1 MSGPGVAK
9 DKRVALVTGAGSREG
24 IGFATARLL
33 GQQGF
38 DIAITSTTGRIED
51 RACELAS
58 SGIEAL
64 SFVTDLMK
72 LQNAETLVERT
83 VERYG
88 RIDVLVNNAGMA
100 QVGRPEVVKPL
111 AELDEEEWDYR
122 IAISLKTAFNM
133 AKTVLPQ
140 MLRAAYGRIVNV
152 ASVSGPIVSNPGMT
166 AYSAAKAAMIGLTKS
181 LALEVARQGITV
193 NAVAPGWIKTGS
205 STEQE
210 LVAGAHTPLGR
221 PGTPNEVAAL
231 LAFLASENASY
242 ITGEMVIV
250 DGGNTIQEYKGP
262 AELYY

>member
-1 MSGPGVAK
+1 MDKDK
-9 DKRVALVTGAGSREG
+9 DKRVALVTGAGSPEG

-33 GQQGF
+33 GEQGF
-38 DIAITSTTGRIED
+38 DIAITSTTRRIED
-51 RACELAS
+51 RALELS
-58 SGIEAL
+58 DYGIEAL
-64 SFVTDLMK
+64 SLATDLMK
-72 LQNAETLVERT
+72 LRNAEMLVERT

-88 RIDVLVNNAGMA
+88 RLDVLINNAGMA
-100 QVGRPEVVKPL
+100 QVGRPEVVKRL
-111 AELDEEEWDYR
+111 AELDEEEWDYH
-122 IAISLKTAFNM
+122 ISTSLKTAFNM
-133 AKTVLPQ
+133 AKTVLPH
-140 MLRAAYGRIVNV
+140 MLRAGYGRILNV
-152 ASVSGPIVSNPGMT
+152 ASVTGPIVSNPGMT
-166 AYSAAKAAMIGLTKS
+166 AYSAAKAAMIGLTRS
-181 LALEVARQGITV
+181 LALEVARNGITV

-250 DGGNTIQEYKGP
+250 DGGNTIKEYKGP

>member
-1 MSGPGVAK
+1 MPGSSMDK
-9 DKRVALVTGAGSREG
+9 DKRVALVTGAGSPEG

-38 DIAITSTTGRIED
+38 DIAITSTTRRIED
-51 RACELAS
+51 RALELS
-58 SGIEAL
+58 DYGIEAL
-64 SFVTDLMK
+64 SFSTDLMK
-72 LQNAETLVERT
+72 LRNVEIFVERT

-100 QVGRPEVVKPL
+100 QVSRPEVVKRL

-133 AKTVLPQ
+133 AKTVLPY
-140 MLRAAYGRIVNV
+140 MLRAGYGRIVNV
-152 ASVSGPIVSNPGMT
+152 ASVTGPIVSNPGMT

-181 LALEVARQGITV
+181 LALEVAAQGITV
-193 NAVAPGWIKTGS
+193 NAVAPGWVKTGS
-205 STEQE
+205 STKQE

-231 LAFLASENASY
+231 IAFLASENASY
-242 ITGEMVIV
+242 ITGEMVVI